1 VIARFFYSDGSFR
14 DVKPFGSVRGLS
26 SMIGGV
32 YERPARVEFQG
43 GGVGEHQYRDWVDQC
58 HRAVLGGQVAR
69 VADREFAV
77 QLGEMERVAD
87 RKFAV
92 QLGKM
97 AKPYET
103 WLGLMQFGM
112 AKLESDQPLMI
123 KLLCDRISQMV
134 AGDRTQEIDVVTRK
148 VLDDLG
154 LQIVRKGGAK

>member
-32 YERPARVEFQG
+32 YERPSRVEFQG

-69 VADREFAV
+69 VADRE
-77 QLGEMERVAD
+77 
-87 RKFAV
+87 FAV

-134 AGDRTQEIDVVTRK
+134 AGDRIQEIDVVTRK

-154 LQIVRKGGAK
+154 LQVVRKGGAK